1 MEFTKESNQFFK
13 LFVSKNAQFYYEC
26 IIRLIERSKEVP
38 VLYERDAKELI
49 IRCFREFQY
58 DPETDDVEPDEEKKQ
73 ENKKSAPAETAG
85 TIITRFRKCGWLEKR
100 ELGRNGE
107 NTVTVS
113 GRCRKVM
120 ETVRRI
126 FDAQTD
132 GMITNH
138 IFSMYE
144 ILYSALEWK
153 GGRQTRPYVNILE
166 PLTDHEFDLREEL
179 AVLRDSISRIMNE
192 VLKLDSANGLGAY
205 MMKDE
210 ILNRFF
216 RDYFFMK
223 KDGTIPGMI
232 AKINVLLARI
242 SIGDLH
248 KRMIVDCSLST
259 KKTYEEAEAA
269 VDARLSE
276 LEYFLNHGYDEQ
288 MAIIDEKIAAY
299 YNLYA
304 SRISMIRNNSIN
316 TQNYLTKLLMALK
329 DMPQEE
335 RDRTLMDLSQSM
347 QLASYRLVGKRS
359 FEQRIRKKT
368 TDAPPAA
375 LIDFQ
380 VDEDEMERLTDS
392 LYSVTSEKYG
402 IDAAKRHIREK
413 FRTGRSVLSVKDEPV
428 ATKEEALMIASAVI
442 FSGADDFPYKAEFE
456 DGKVTDHGIADITDF
471 VITPDEEKMENE
483 GAANSGTIASTKEEE
498 DPYASDSL

>member
-1 MEFTKESNQFFK
+1 
-13 LFVSKNAQFYYEC
+13 
-26 IIRLIERSKEVP
+26 
-38 VLYERDAKELI
+38 
-49 IRCFREFQY
+49 
-58 DPETDDVEPDEEKKQ
+58 
-73 ENKKSAPAETAG
+73 
-85 TIITRFRKCGWLEKR
+85 
-100 ELGRNGE
+100 
-107 NTVTVS
+107 
-113 GRCRKVM
+113 
-120 ETVRRI
+120 
-126 FDAQTD
+126 
-132 GMITNH
+132 
-138 IFSMYE
+138 
-144 ILYSALEWK
+144 
-153 GGRQTRPYVNILE
+153 
-166 PLTDHEFDLREEL
+166 
-179 AVLRDSISRIMNE
+179 
-192 VLKLDSANGLGAY
+192 
-205 MMKDE
+205 
-210 ILNRFF
+210 
-216 RDYFFMK
+216 MK

-316 TQNYLTKLLMALK
+316 TQNYLTKLLMMLK

-359 FEQRIRKKT
+359 FEQRIRKRT

-392 LYSVTSEKYG
+392 LYGVTSENTASMQPNA
-402 IDAAKRHIREK
+402 I
-413 FRTGRSVLSVKDEPV
+413 SVR
-428 ATKEEALMIASAVI
+428 
-442 FSGADDFPYKAEFE
+442 
-456 DGKVTDHGIADITDF
+456 
-471 VITPDEEKMENE
+471 
-483 GAANSGTIASTKEEE
+483 NSGRAGVCS
-498 DPYASDSL
+498 P